1 MSSFLV
7 CLITDTLHMQTEDE
21 SETESEDDEDSGVRR
36 GEPNK
41 FDGLCDG
48 LLNAMAL
55 VHCALKD
62 VSHIE
67 WTLHRHHQPFIYLV
81 YGVSLDWQHRGI
93 IACSSERTKI
103 LVSVLF
109 SEEKIDLFYSCW
121 LFDENSYNN
130 FY

>member
-1 MSSFLV
+1 MIVYLV
-7 CLITDTLHMQTEDE
+7 NTILICLTHDTFGMQTEDE

-62 VSHIE
+62 VSY
-67 WTLHRHHQPFIYLV
+67 TM
-81 YGVSLDWQHRGI
+81 
-93 IACSSERTKI
+93 
-103 LVSVLF
+103 
-109 SEEKIDLFYSCW
+109 
-121 LFDENSYNN
+121 
-130 FY
+130 